1 MDPTKKTATEGLI
14 VGGLALVFVIVL
26 INGPLKAWQ
35 ASQRRAT
42 PVAAAPAAAQAAK
55 ASPRTTVEPQAAAV
69 VVANQEPSRYTAAD
83 LRDPLREWFPEEHPA
98 IAVAPSMPAAPPAPP
113 PAPKL
118 QVNGLVWG
126 GLKPK
131 AIIDGEI
138 YALGDMVQGWRIT
151 EIGRQGV
158 TLDHDGF
165 PVVYPLT
172 AQGPSRTASARP
184 TPRGRRE

>member
-1 MDPTKKTATEGLI
+1 MNPAKKKAATEGWI
-14 VGGLALVFVIVL
+14 VGGLALVFVVVL
-26 INGPLKAWQ
+26 VNGPLKAWQ
-35 ASQRRAT
+35 ASQRRIIPA
-42 PVAAAPAAAQAAK
+42 VAAPASGPAAPARAGTTG
-55 ASPRTTVEPQAAAV
+55 ASPAAAI
-69 VVANQEPSRYTAAD
+69 QEPPRYTAAD

-98 IAVAPSMPAAPPAPP
+98 IAVAPSMPAAPPALP

-138 YALGDMVQGWRIT
+138 YALGDMVHGWRIT
-151 EIGRQGV
+151 EIGRRGV
-158 TLDHDGF
+158 TLEHSGF

-172 AQGPSRTASARP
+172 AQGASQTASARP
-184 TPRGRRE
+184 APRGRRE